1 MIQVR
6 AISIL
11 FQTISTLN
19 LVGNKSSKQV
29 NCDDPSW
36 EWLVTECISSDSQN
50 VYKSLQES
58 LDLCDRLC
66 ETRAKSVLQ
75 SIRTEK
81 YTTINYLGEVR
92 SSFIDFVHR
101 PDPKQEYVS
110 EWQRKFNSIEFDLRF
125 DNEVQVEWHQRLVD
139 LIDQAC
145 FQIDV
150 HFGDRSSVL

>member
-1 MIQVR
+1 M
-6 AISIL
+6 
-11 FQTISTLN
+11 N
-19 LVGNKSSKQV
+19 LVGMKSSKQL

-50 VYKSLQES
+50 VYNSLQES

-75 SIRTEK
+75 SIRNEK

-92 SSFIDFVHR
+92 SSFLDFVHR

-145 FQIDV
+145 FKIDI
-150 HFGDRSSVL
+150 HFDPVGVQQLDISII

>member
-1 MIQVR
+1 M
-6 AISIL
+6 
-11 FQTISTLN
+11 N
-19 LVGNKSSKQV
+19 LVGMKSSKQL

-50 VYKSLQES
+50 VYNSLQES

-75 SIRTEK
+75 SIRNEK

-92 SSFIDFVHR
+92 SSFLDFVHR

-145 FQIDV
+145 FKIDI
-150 HFGDRSSVL
+150 HFDPVGVQQLDISIIQQRFESQ